1 MEGLM
6 LYKLIILYMLDRIDE
21 YTLTSSRI
29 TSFILDR
36 GYTTHFNILESL
48 SEMIDEGF
56 ISVSTIRNINHYKI
70 TNLGEEALLYFENR
84 ISNSIKQ
91 EILDYFKQEKIN
103 LKNESEIYA
112 DFFYNENQEYT
123 VECVIKERRDTLID
137 LKLNVTSKTLARS
150 ICDNWRA
157 KSTDVYQYLINELW
171 VKSDNENTEPSAA
184 DKKTSADKKPAEN
197 EASQKDQ
204 SIQKNQSAQKEQSIQ
219 KNQSAQKGQ
228 TIQKNQTS
236 EKDQSPQS

>member
-1 MEGLM
+1 MYMEGLM

-21 YTLTSSRI
+21 YTLTNSRI
-29 TSFILDR
+29 TSFILDK
-36 GYTTHFNILESL
+36 GYTNLFNIHESL
-48 SEMIDEGF
+48 SELIDEGF
-56 ISVSTIRNINHYKI
+56 ISVSIIRDTKHYKI

-84 ISNSIKQ
+84 LSNSIKQ
-91 EILDYFKQEKIN
+91 EILDYFKEEKIN

-112 DFFYNENQEYT
+112 DFYYNDNQEYT

-171 VKSDNENTEPSAA
+171 VNSDNENTEPTTTDILKS
-184 DKKTSADKKPAEN
+184 KTPPAE
-197 EASQKDQ
+197 D
-204 SIQKNQSAQKEQSIQ
+204 
-219 KNQSAQKGQ
+219 
-228 TIQKNQTS
+228 
-236 EKDQSPQS
+236 PQ

>member
-21 YTLTSSRI
+21 YTLTNSQI
-29 TSFILDR
+29 TSFILDK
-36 GYTTHFNILESL
+36 GYTNLFNIHEAL

-56 ISVSTIRNINHYKI
+56 ISVSTIRNTQHYKI

-84 ISNSIKQ
+84 ISTNLGEEALLYFENRISISIKQ
-91 EILDYFKQEKIN
+91 ENLDYFKQEKIN

-112 DFFYNENQEYT
+112 DYFYNENQEYT

-137 LKLNVTSKTLARS
+137 LKLNVTSKALARS

-157 KSTDVYQYLINELW
+157 KSTDVYQFLINELW
-171 VKSDNENTEPSAA
+171 VNSDNENT
-184 DKKTSADKKPAEN
+184 TN
-197 EASQKDQ
+197 
-204 SIQKNQSAQKEQSIQ
+204 
-219 KNQSAQKGQ
+219 
-228 TIQKNQTS
+228 
-236 EKDQSPQS
+236 

>member
-1 MEGLM
+1 M

-21 YTLTSSRI
+21 YTLTNSRI
-29 TSFILDR
+29 TSFILDK
-36 GYTTHFNILESL
+36 GYTNLFNIHESL
-48 SEMIDEGF
+48 SELIDEGF
-56 ISVSTIRNINHYKI
+56 ISVSIIRDTKHYKI

-84 ISNSIKQ
+84 LSNSIKQ
-91 EILDYFKQEKIN
+91 EILDYFKAEKIN

-112 DFFYNENQEYT
+112 DFYYNDNQEYT

-171 VKSDNENTEPSAA
+171 VNSDNENTEPTTTDILKS
-184 DKKTSADKKPAEN
+184 KTPPAE
-197 EASQKDQ
+197 
-204 SIQKNQSAQKEQSIQ
+204 
-219 KNQSAQKGQ
+219 
-228 TIQKNQTS
+228 
-236 EKDQSPQS
+236 SPQ

>member
-21 YTLTSSRI
+21 YTLTNSRI
-29 TSFILDR
+29 SSFILDK
-36 GYTTHFNILESL
+36 GYTNLFNIHESL
-48 SEMIDEGF
+48 SELINEGF
-56 ISVSTIRNINHYKI
+56 ISVSTIRDTKHYKI

-84 ISNSIKQ
+84 LSNSIKQ
-91 EILDYFKQEKIN
+91 EILDYFKAEKIN

-112 DFFYNENQEYT
+112 DYYYNENQEYT

-171 VKSDNENTEPSAA
+171 VNSDNENSEPTTTDILKS
-184 DKKTSADKKPAEN
+184 KTPPE
-197 EASQKDQ
+197 EHQ
-204 SIQKNQSAQKEQSIQ
+204 
-219 KNQSAQKGQ
+219 
-228 TIQKNQTS
+228 
-236 EKDQSPQS
+236 

>member
-21 YTLTSSRI
+21 YTLTNSRI
-29 TSFILDR
+29 TSFILDK
-36 GYTTHFNILESL
+36 GYTNLFNIHESL
-48 SEMIDEGF
+48 SELIDEGF
-56 ISVSTIRNINHYKI
+56 ISVSIIRDTKHYKI

-84 ISNSIKQ
+84 LSNSIKQ
-91 EILDYFKQEKIN
+91 EILDYFKEEKIN

-112 DFFYNENQEYT
+112 DFYYNDNQEYT

-171 VKSDNENTEPSAA
+171 VNSDNENTEPTTTDILKS
-184 DKKTSADKKPAEN
+184 KTPPAE
-197 EASQKDQ
+197 D
-204 SIQKNQSAQKEQSIQ
+204 
-219 KNQSAQKGQ
+219 
-228 TIQKNQTS
+228 
-236 EKDQSPQS
+236 PQ

>member
-21 YTLTSSRI
+21 YTLTNSRI
-29 TSFILDR
+29 TSFILDK
-36 GYTTHFNILESL
+36 GYTNLFNIHESL
-48 SEMIDEGF
+48 SELIDEGF
-56 ISVSTIRNINHYKI
+56 ISVSIIRDTKHYKI

-84 ISNSIKQ
+84 LSNSIKQ
-91 EILDYFKQEKIN
+91 EILDYFKAEKIN

-112 DFFYNENQEYT
+112 DFYYNDNQEYT

-171 VKSDNENTEPSAA
+171 VNSDNENTEPTTTDILKS
-184 DKKTSADKKPAEN
+184 KTPPAE
-197 EASQKDQ
+197 
-204 SIQKNQSAQKEQSIQ
+204 
-219 KNQSAQKGQ
+219 
-228 TIQKNQTS
+228 
-236 EKDQSPQS
+236 SPQ

>member
-21 YTLTSSRI
+21 YTLTNSQI
-29 TSFILDR
+29 TSFILDK
-36 GYTTHFNILESL
+36 GYTNLFNIHEAL
-48 SEMIDEGF
+48 SEIIDEGF
-56 ISVSTIRNINHYKI
+56 ISVSTIRNTQHYKI

-84 ISNSIKQ
+84 ISISIKQ

-112 DFFYNENQEYT
+112 DYFYNENQEYT

-137 LKLNVTSKTLARS
+137 LKLNVTSKALARS

-157 KSTDVYQYLINELW
+157 KSTDVYQFLINELW
-171 VKSDNENTEPSAA
+171 VNSDNENT
-184 DKKTSADKKPAEN
+184 TN
-197 EASQKDQ
+197 
-204 SIQKNQSAQKEQSIQ
+204 
-219 KNQSAQKGQ
+219 
-228 TIQKNQTS
+228 
-236 EKDQSPQS
+236 

>member
-21 YTLTSSRI
+21 YTLTNSRI
-29 TSFILDR
+29 TSFILDK
-36 GYTTHFNILESL
+36 GYTNLFNIHESL
-48 SEMIDEGF
+48 SELIDEGF
-56 ISVSTIRNINHYKI
+56 ISVSIIRDTKHYKI

-84 ISNSIKQ
+84 LSNSIKQ
-91 EILDYFKQEKIN
+91 EILDYFKEEKIN

-112 DFFYNENQEYT
+112 DFYYNDNQEYT

-171 VKSDNENTEPSAA
+171 VNSDNENTEPTTTDILKS
-184 DKKTSADKKPAEN
+184 KTPPTE
-197 EASQKDQ
+197 
-204 SIQKNQSAQKEQSIQ
+204 
-219 KNQSAQKGQ
+219 
-228 TIQKNQTS
+228 
-236 EKDQSPQS
+236 SPQ

>member
-21 YTLTSSRI
+21 YTLTNSRI
-29 TSFILDR
+29 SSFILDK
-36 GYTTHFNILESL
+36 GYTNLFNIHESL
-48 SEMIDEGF
+48 SDLINEGF
-56 ISVSTIRNINHYKI
+56 ISVSTIRDTKHYKI

-84 ISNSIKQ
+84 LSNSIKQ
-91 EILDYFKQEKIN
+91 EILDYFKAEKIN

-112 DFFYNENQEYT
+112 DYYYNENQEYT

-171 VKSDNENTEPSAA
+171 VNSDNENSEPTTTDILKS
-184 DKKTSADKKPAEN
+184 KTPPE
-197 EASQKDQ
+197 EHQ
-204 SIQKNQSAQKEQSIQ
+204 
-219 KNQSAQKGQ
+219 
-228 TIQKNQTS
+228 
-236 EKDQSPQS
+236 

>member
-1 MEGLM
+1 M

-21 YTLTSSRI
+21 YTLTNSRI
-29 TSFILDR
+29 SSFILDK
-36 GYTTHFNILESL
+36 GYTNLFNIHESL
-48 SEMIDEGF
+48 SELINEGF
-56 ISVSTIRNINHYKI
+56 ISVSTIRDTKHYKI

-84 ISNSIKQ
+84 LSNSIKQ
-91 EILDYFKQEKIN
+91 EILDYFKAEKIN

-112 DFFYNENQEYT
+112 DYYYNENQEYT

-171 VKSDNENTEPSAA
+171 VNSDNENSEPTTTDILKS
-184 DKKTSADKKPAEN
+184 KTPPE
-197 EASQKDQ
+197 EHQ
-204 SIQKNQSAQKEQSIQ
+204 
-219 KNQSAQKGQ
+219 
-228 TIQKNQTS
+228 
-236 EKDQSPQS
+236 

>member
-1 MEGLM
+1 MYMEGLM

-21 YTLTSSRI
+21 YTLTNSRI
-29 TSFILDR
+29 TSFILDK
-36 GYTTHFNILESL
+36 GYTNLFNIHESL
-48 SEMIDEGF
+48 SELIDEGF
-56 ISVSTIRNINHYKI
+56 ISVSIIRDTKHYKI

-84 ISNSIKQ
+84 LSNSIKQ
-91 EILDYFKQEKIN
+91 EILDYFKAEKIN

-112 DFFYNENQEYT
+112 DFYYNDNQEYT

-171 VKSDNENTEPSAA
+171 VNSDNENTEPTTTDILKS
-184 DKKTSADKKPAEN
+184 KTPPAE
-197 EASQKDQ
+197 
-204 SIQKNQSAQKEQSIQ
+204 
-219 KNQSAQKGQ
+219 
-228 TIQKNQTS
+228 
-236 EKDQSPQS
+236 SPQ